1 MEKSIPVLI
10 NTARE
15 YGFLRI
21 VPLTDIDSLIAASI
35 LARNLGEHD
44 IHTVINLDVKTCLE
58 TDEPT
63 ILLNIPKPSQA
74 KKWCQELVWDKQDS
88 SLSSYIVTGLEN
100 YWIVSDYDKIL
111 AILAG
116 IYKERDL
123 GKEGFQGTEKK
134 FLQELIDNDK
144 AEIEFGFRFWG
155 WRKRSLVEMIA
166 RTLIPFLP
174 GLTGERGQVLAFLKK
189 LFNTESVESLNSSSI
204 FLEEE
209 PERAKKF
216 AAALYEALEID
227 ENTRKTILL
236 KLIGFTYYF
245 YIGDTRL
252 ESFETLGSLIIYESL
267 ERGTVNILSNLSLDP
282 NILYSIISL
291 YDYYIDMLANEISHG
306 IRLWLSGRSID
317 TDRIERPD
325 IYVDILRSLGLL
337 NQKPVSIISNGRSI
351 TVLRELLRIGEDIEY
366 ALSVCDELQLC
377 KI

>member
-21 VPLTDIDSLIAASI
+21 IPLTDIDSLIAASI

-155 WRKRSLVEMIA
+155 WRKRSLVEMIT

-174 GLTGERGQVLAFLKK
+174 GLTGERDQVLAFLKK

-267 ERGTVNILSNLSLDP
+267 EQGTVNLLSNLSLDP

-351 TVLRELLRIGEDIEY
+351 TVLRELLRIGKDIEY

>member
-123 GKEGFQGTEKK
+123 GKEGFRGTEKK

-155 WRKRSLVEMIA
+155 WRKRSLVEMIT

-174 GLTGERGQVLAFLKK
+174 GLTGERDQVLAFLKK
-189 LFNTESVESLNSSSI
+189 LFNTENVESLNSSSI

-267 ERGTVNILSNLSLDP
+267 EQGTVNLLSNLSLDP

-291 YDYYIDMLANEISHG
+291 YDDYIDMLANEISRG

-351 TVLRELLRIGEDIEY
+351 TVLRELLRIGKDIEY

-377 KI
+377 EI